1 MQWVMEKISYQSES
15 SSSFYNSTNIL
26 FMFTKIQDW
35 LSQQSIDADLTA
47 QNKLDS
53 YLEEI
58 IDTILGQCMVDFQV
72 NSKLS
77 LV

>member
-1 MQWVMEKISYQSES
+1 MEELSYQSES
-15 SSSFYNSTNIL
+15 SSSFYNLTIIL
-26 FMFTKIQDW
+26 FMFTKVQDW
-35 LSQQSIDADLTA
+35 LSQRSIDADLTA
-47 QNKLDS
+47 QNKLNS

-58 IDTILGQCMVDFQV
+58 IDTIVGHGMVDFQV